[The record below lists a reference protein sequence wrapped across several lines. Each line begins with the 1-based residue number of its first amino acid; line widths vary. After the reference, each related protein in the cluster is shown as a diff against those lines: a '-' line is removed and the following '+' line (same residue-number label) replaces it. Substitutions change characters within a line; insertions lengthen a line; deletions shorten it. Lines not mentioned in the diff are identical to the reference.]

1 MSNQALM
8 VRKLP
13 GGVGVA
19 AGAQASFSIPL
30 GRRYHQLVFE
40 YSGVTLAQMQ
50 NIEVRLNGVTFQKY
64 RTGTELEAFTQFM
77 GLPVQAGRLVL
88 DFERMGLL
96 NAANRAMTC
105 VDTTRPGE
113 GVIPQT
119 FDVVMDIDGAASAPA
134 FDVYGFTSPGNSGN
148 NNRILKKVR
157 THSVSIGSTGDFE
170 ISDVVRSNV
179 IAGIAFDTSGTVA
192 FDNIEIEINGVKIID
207 GPTAQLN
214 HIQDRG
220 IFVPQSGWFIYDF
233 GYSGFGDRILNAAG
247 SQDFRIRLNATA
259 TGSLPYSVFYL
270 GALER

>member
-50 NIEVRLNGVTFQKY
+50 NIEVRLNGVTFQKF
-64 RTGTELEAFTQFM
+64 RSGTELEVFSQFY
-77 GLPVQAGRLVL
+77 GLPVQAGRMVL

-119 FDVVMDIDGAASAPA
+119 FDIVMDIDGAATAPA
-134 FDVYGFTSPGNSGN
+134 FDVYGFTSVGNPSN
-148 NNRILKKVR
+148 NARVLKKIR
-157 THSVSIGSTGDFE
+157 THSINVSATGDFE

-179 IAGIAFDTSGTVA
+179 IAGIAFDTSTVD
-192 FDNIEIEINGVKIID
+192 FDNIEIEINGLKILD
-207 GPTAQLN
+207 APKAQLN

-220 IFVPQSGWFIYDF
+220 ILVPQANWFIYDF

-247 SQDFRIRLNATA
+247 SQDFRVRLNATS
-259 TGSLPYSVFYL
+259 TGALPYSVFYL
-270 GALER
+270 GQLER